1 MSDLR
6 DQLRKAGL
14 VNDKQLRA
22 AKHQDRLHRQEVGHQ
37 GLQSERT
44 EAEEAF
50 RRRQEEQ
57 KRLDRE
63 HEEARRQEQAER
75 QRIDAL
81 RTRVRGGWLRE
92 ATSGARRFYF
102 VVDGGR
108 ITYLDLSDGA
118 IRRLSGGSAAIVET
132 RGAVRGEFCVV
143 DGNAAQALAREHPE
157 IIRFWNRA
165 PAR

>member
-14 VNDKQLRA
+14 VSDKQVRQ
-22 AKHQDRLHRQEVGHQ
+22 AKHQDRLHRQEVGHE
-37 GLQSERT
+37 GLQSERAD
-44 EAEEAF
+44 AEEAF
-50 RRRQEEQ
+50 RRQQEEQ
-57 KRLDRE
+57 RRLDRE
-63 HEEARRQEQAER
+63 REEGRKREQAEQ
-75 QRIDAL
+75 QRAEAL

-118 IRRLSGGSAAIVET
+118 LRRLTGGSAAIVET
-132 RGAVRGEFCVV
+132 RGAVRGEFCLV
-143 DGNAAQALAREHPE
+143 DGNAAQSLAREHPE
-157 IIRFWNRA
+157 IIRFWNRT
-165 PAR
+165 PGR